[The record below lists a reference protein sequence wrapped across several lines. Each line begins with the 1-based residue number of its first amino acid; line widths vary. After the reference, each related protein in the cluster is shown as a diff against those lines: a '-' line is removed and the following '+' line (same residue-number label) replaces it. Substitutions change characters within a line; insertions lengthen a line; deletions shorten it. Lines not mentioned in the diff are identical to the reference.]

1 MKLLLL
7 ILSLVCGVYSQITSD
22 SNIVIKE
29 GDTIVLQ
36 VKMPNWKPKTM
47 SYDPTRVDWNGVIS
61 GCRATCRYDRR
72 LCNFYV
78 RASAHD
84 SLSISEGFGGAD
96 GSLFLTLDEINR
108 QENAYDS
115 WAFLLS
121 KNVLALAKR
130 YNTSVADVIAVCG
143 AIATEYSG
151 GPKIITLNEQ
161 DPFLVGR
168 FDTVEPNP
176 AKALPGSNIDMN
188 SFVSFSN
195 KWNLT
200 VEELTALMGSH
211 SLVDNR
217 GCIRMNGTMCN
228 PMLEPCTDL
237 RMFRWS
243 NQYFKDVCSPNI
255 RINNPPVRSSMPLET
270 LEFHR
275 LQSMCRFTSPELRKR
290 ELDIFETEIVSLMG
304 TVNNDALVI
313 DVEFDMEDVSW
324 FSKDLTSRQWW
335 YTVHDAWMGRTCQG
349 KVEQTESNIKIS
361 TAMKQFST
369 NSVEWDT
376 VYVRAYK
383 KMVATGAEWAT
394 PGGYK
399 ITGDECPSGY
409 VPALKGLV
417 LDCSLCD
424 ENARRA
430 GTYNCP
436 ANCKCRTGMSNSVR
450 FYE

>member
-7 ILSLVCGVYSQITSD
+7 ILSLVCGINSQITSD

-200 VEELTALMGSH
+200 
-211 SLVDNR
+211 
-217 GCIRMNGTMCN
+217 
-228 PMLEPCTDL
+228 
-237 RMFRWS
+237 
-243 NQYFKDVCSPNI
+243 
-255 RINNPPVRSSMPLET
+255 
-270 LEFHR
+270 
-275 LQSMCRFTSPELRKR
+275 
-290 ELDIFETEIVSLMG
+290 
-304 TVNNDALVI
+304 
-313 DVEFDMEDVSW
+313 
-324 FSKDLTSRQWW
+324 
-335 YTVHDAWMGRTCQG
+335 
-349 KVEQTESNIKIS
+349 
-361 TAMKQFST
+361 
-369 NSVEWDT
+369 
-376 VYVRAYK
+376 
-383 KMVATGAEWAT
+383 
-394 PGGYK
+394 
-399 ITGDECPSGY
+399 DE
-409 VPALKGLV
+409 
-417 LDCSLCD
+417 
-424 ENARRA
+424 
-430 GTYNCP
+430 
-436 ANCKCRTGMSNSVR
+436 
-450 FYE
+450 